1 MRLLCI
7 ITSFPKCTCT
17 VSLASRSFQPSWRT
31 CYSSPV
37 NSGCLSYCLLFNEWL
52 CNIDVGDLPLLQDSY
67 LGWSW
72 VCATDL
78 NGLERIFTIWKTN
91 VRSVITSQLCLTLP
105 WFLVIKLPEYI
116 STTAIW
122 LIHCNSKSV
131 YRQTSVSKHIA
142 VWCRHA
148 MTIKLA
154 FQITTVHVFTC
165 TYIYP

>member
-37 NSGCLSYCLLFNEWL
+37 NSSCLSYCLLFNEWL
-52 CNIDVGDLPLLQDSY
+52 CNIDVRDVPLLQDSY
-67 LGWSW
+67 LAWSW

-78 NGLERIFTIWKTN
+78 NGLELIFTIWKTS
-91 VRSVITSQLCLTLP
+91 VRSVI
-105 WFLVIKLPEYI
+105 KKAEYI

-154 FQITTVHVFTC
+154 FQITAVHVFTC